1 LFVNSKVPKAMELN
15 AAGERPDEAR
25 HAVHV
30 GHSRYE
36 LGYGEALSLFCC
48 HSSPPAA

>member
-36 LGYGEALSLFCC
+36 LGYGEV
-48 HSSPPAA
+48 